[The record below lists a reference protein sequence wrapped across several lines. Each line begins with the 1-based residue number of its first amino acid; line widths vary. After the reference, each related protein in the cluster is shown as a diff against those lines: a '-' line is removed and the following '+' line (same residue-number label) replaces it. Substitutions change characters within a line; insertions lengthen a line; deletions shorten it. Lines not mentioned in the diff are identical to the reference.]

1 MDVRAIMV
9 VGIDPESGEEP
20 SPIAGRSPESFAG
33 VALPL
38 LPVLGRPL
46 LHRIADRFKEAGIES
61 VSVLHSGDPA
71 SPLVQ
76 EAHRSD
82 LIWKDVAPGQ
92 LWRSAEEQFD
102 NLVQAGAEL
111 VFILRIGAYAEVEID
126 PLLQF
131 HLDKRNHVTQVSAA
145 DGPLDFFLLSASR
158 RNDAAFLFRNKLTKM
173 RVASQ
178 HFSTRGYVNRL
189 GRRAD
194 LRQLVL
200 DSFALKTAIQPAGQQ
215 VRPGIWIGNGTKIER
230 SVRLVAPCYVGPSS
244 KVRTGSLITRGS
256 SIEHHCVVDCG
267 TVVESSTMLP
277 FSYLGAG
284 LDLSY
289 SIVGSRRIVSLRHDA
304 ELEVEDESLV
314 SALPA
319 SSALRTLTH
328 AAALLAFVPRQ
339 FIQSLF
345 AGGKTRKRGRES
357 ECPAGNFDPATV
369 NHPAAKERPTLAPTV
384 VAGAGVR
391 EYGNQ

>member
-1 MDVRAIMV
+1 MDVRAIILA
-9 VGIDPESGEEP
+9 GIDPESGEDP
-20 SPIAGRSPESFAG
+20 SSIASGSPKTFSG

-61 VSVLHSGDPA
+61 VSVLHSGDSA

-76 EAHRSD
+76 EAHCSD
-82 LIWKDVAPGQ
+82 LTWRAVAPGQ

-102 NLVQAGAEL
+102 NFVQAGAEL
-111 VFILRIGAYAEVEID
+111 VFILRVGAYAEVEID

-145 DGPLDFFLLSASR
+145 DGLLDFFVLSASR

-178 HFSTRGYVNRL
+178 PFPTRGYVNRL
-189 GRRAD
+189 RRAGD

-200 DSFALKTAIQPAGQQ
+200 DSFALKTAIQPAGEQ
-215 VRPGIWIGNGTKIER
+215 VRPGIWIGNGAKIER
-230 SVRLVAPCYVGPSS
+230 SVRLVAPCYVGAHS
-244 KVRTGSLITRGS
+244 KARTGSLITRGS

-289 SIVGSRRIVSLRHDA
+289 SIVGSRRIVSLRHNA

-319 SSALRTLTH
+319 SSAFRTLAH
-328 AAALLAFVPRQ
+328 AAALIAFVPRQ
-339 FIQSLF
+339 FIQSVF
-345 AGGKTRKRGRES
+345 SGGKNRKRGLEA

-369 NHPAAKERPTLAPTV
+369 SHPVAKDRPTLAPTV